1 MVFLDHSGDF
11 LDRADGTV
19 TGSVMVR
26 IGRGFHLLEATTDH
40 IPDETQVQQFSVIA
54 P

>member
-1 MVFLDHSGDF
+1 MVFLDHSDDF

-26 IGRGFHLLEATTDH
+26 IGRGS
-40 IPDETQVQQFSVIA
+40 IYWKQFRIITM
-54 P
+54 PKRKFNNFL